1 MLSAF
6 ISLGDVLVGGG
17 MILVA
22 NLAAALRFTV
32 GKDQPDQPDRPDATL
47 L

>member
-1 MLSAF
+1 MAAY

-17 MILVA
+17 MILLALVA
-22 NLAAALRFTV
+22 FALRFTV
-32 GKDQPDQPDRPDATL
+32 GRGQPDRPDATL